1 MTVCPYHEKCG
12 GCDYSEI
19 PYEEQL
25 LMKQKELRRLFGTK
39 RIEPVIGMKH
49 PSHYRHKVYA
59 TFAKNRAGRIV
70 AGIYEEN
77 SHHLIYVKDCMI
89 QHETANRII
98 SSICRIATDMHIEV
112 YNENTHTGV
121 LRHAYI
127 RVSEQTGEAMAVI
140 VIGKKTLPGS
150 RKFTARLVEENPEI
164 VTVIINHNDRHTSM
178 ILGKEEKAV
187 YGDGTITD
195 EICGVKYR
203 ISSRS
208 FYQVN
213 PVQTEILYQTALD
226 LADIKPSDRV
236 LDACCGIGTI
246 SLLAAKKA
254 KHVTGIEIVPE
265 AIRDAKYNA
274 KLNGIRNV
282 HFHCADEKKYLLQ
295 TDETYDVVIMDP
307 PRAGM
312 SPEFL
317 NALSSEKLVYISC
330 NPETQKRDIDILRKK
345 GYRPMKIVPCDMF
358 PFTKHVETV
367 CCLYHQKKDLFSVPY
382 EPKDA
387 EYRKQDI

>member
-140 VIGKKTLPGS
+140 VIGSKTMPGS

-358 PFTKHVETV
+358 PFTKHVETIV
-367 CCLYHQKKDLFSVPY
+367 LLQKLNS
-382 EPKDA
+382 
-387 EYRKQDI
+387 

>member
-1 MTVCPYHEKCG
+1 MSVCPYHEKCG

-25 LMKQKELRRLFGTK
+25 LMKQKEMRRLFGTK
-39 RIEPVIGMKH
+39 RSEPVIGMKA
-49 PSHYRHKVYA
+49 PAHYRHKVSA
-59 TFAKNRAGRIV
+59 TFAKNRNGRIV

-77 SHHLIYVKDCMI
+77 SHHLIYVRECMI

-112 YNENTHTGV
+112 YNENSHTGV

-127 RVSEQTGEAMAVI
+127 RISENSGEAMAVI
-140 VIGKKTLPGS
+140 VIGSQTLPGS
-150 RKFTARLVEENPEI
+150 RKFISRLVEENPEI
-164 VTVIINHNDRHTSM
+164 VTMIINRNNRHTSM
-178 ILGKEEKAV
+178 ILGKEERVV

-195 EICGVKYR
+195 EISGLKFR

-213 PVQTEILYQTALD
+213 PVQTEILYRTALD
-226 LADIKPSDRV
+226 LAAIGPGDRV

-246 SLLAAKKA
+246 SLLAAKRA

-274 KLNGIRNV
+274 KLNSIRNAE
-282 HFHCADEKKYLLQ
+282 FYCADEKKYLLQ

-312 SPEFL
+312 SEEFL
-317 NALSSEKLVYISC
+317 NSLSAEKLVYISC

-358 PFTKHVETV
+358 PFTKHVETIV
-367 CCLYHQKKDLFSVPY
+367 LLQKLNS
-382 EPKDA
+382 
-387 EYRKQDI
+387 

>member
-1 MTVCPYHEKCG
+1 MSVCPYHEKCG

-25 LMKQKELRRLFGTK
+25 VMKQKELRRLFGTK
-39 RIEPVIGMKH
+39 RIEPVIGMKD
-49 PSHYRHKVYA
+49 PAHYRHKVYA
-59 TFAKNRAGRIV
+59 TFAKNRNGRIV

-77 SHHLIYVKDCMI
+77 SHHLIYVRDCMI

-98 SSICRIATDMHIEV
+98 SSICRIASDMHIEV

-127 RVSEQTGEAMAVI
+127 RVSRHSGEAMAVI
-140 VIGKKTLPGS
+140 VVGSQTLPGS
-150 RKFTARLVEENPEI
+150 RKFISKLVEENPEI
-164 VTVIINHNDRHTSM
+164 VTVIINRNNRHTSM
-178 ILGKEEKAV
+178 ILGKEERVV

-195 EICGVKYR
+195 EISGLKFR

-213 PVQTEILYQTALD
+213 PVQTEILYRTALD
-226 LADIKPSDRV
+226 LAAIGPGDRV

-246 SLLAAKKA
+246 SLLAAKRA
-254 KHVTGIEIVPE
+254 KHVTGIEIVPD

-274 KLNGIRNV
+274 KLNGIRNAE
-282 HFHCADEKKYLLQ
+282 FYCADEKKYLLQ

-312 SPEFL
+312 SEEFL
-317 NALSSEKLVYISC
+317 NSLSAEKLVYISC

-358 PFTKHVETV
+358 PFTKHVESIV
-367 CCLYHQKKDLFSVPY
+367 SLK
-382 EPKDA
+382 
-387 EYRKQDI
+387 RQDS

>member
-1 MTVCPYHEKCG
+1 MSVCPYHEKCG

-25 LMKQKELRRLFGTK
+25 LMKQKEMRRLFGTK
-39 RIEPVIGMKH
+39 RIEPVIGMKA
-49 PSHYRHKVYA
+49 PAHYRHKVYA
-59 TFAKNRAGRIV
+59 TFAKNRNGRIV

-77 SHHLIYVKDCMI
+77 SHHLIYVRDCMI

-98 SSICRIATDMHIEV
+98 SSICRIASDMHIEV

-127 RVSEQTGEAMAVI
+127 RVSEHSGEAMAVI
-140 VIGKKTLPGS
+140 VIGSRTLPGS
-150 RKFTARLVEENPEI
+150 RKFVARLVEENPEI

-178 ILGKEEKAV
+178 ILGKEEKVV

-195 EICGVKYR
+195 EICGLKFR

-213 PVQTEILYQTALD
+213 PIQTEILYQTALD
-226 LADIKPSDRV
+226 LAQITPDDRV

-246 SLLAAKKA
+246 SLLASQRA
-254 KHVTGIEIVPE
+254 KHVTGIEIVPD

-274 KLNGIRNV
+274 KLNGIRNAD
-282 HFHCADEKKYLLQ
+282 FYCADEKKYLLQ

-307 PRAGM
+307 PRAGI

-317 NALSSEKLVYISC
+317 NALTAEKIVYISC

-358 PFTKHVETV
+358 PFTKHIENIV
-367 CCLYHQKKDLFSVPY
+367 LLQKLNS
-382 EPKDA
+382 
-387 EYRKQDI
+387 